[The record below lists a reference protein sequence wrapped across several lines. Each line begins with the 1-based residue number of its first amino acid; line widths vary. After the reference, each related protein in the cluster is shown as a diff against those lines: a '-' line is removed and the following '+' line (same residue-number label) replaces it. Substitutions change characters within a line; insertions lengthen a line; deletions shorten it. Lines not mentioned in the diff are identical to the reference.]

1 MMYSKNAFK
10 ERLKIIYWEQSLPE
24 FQFIKKILLFVWKD
38 LHNDRFPNYLLY
50 HGQRFNYTFFV
61 CEFLR
66 ERNDMFS

>member
-38 LHNDRFPNYLLY
+38 LHNDRFQTTSCIMVKDLIIPSLCVS
-50 HGQRFNYTFFV
+50 F
-61 CEFLR
+61 
-66 ERNDMFS
+66 